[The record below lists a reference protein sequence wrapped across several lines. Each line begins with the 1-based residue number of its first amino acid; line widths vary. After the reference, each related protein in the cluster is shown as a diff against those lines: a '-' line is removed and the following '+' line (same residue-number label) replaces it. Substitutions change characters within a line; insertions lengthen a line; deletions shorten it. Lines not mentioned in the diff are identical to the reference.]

1 MLVKYLMLIE
11 VQSSVAAAP
20 ARPSVSM
27 VFPPS
32 PSSSQY
38 VVSPPGTSTS
48 YCVSM
53 ASPTTTHPFISSEES
68 SEDEFC
74 ITPTIHTIQ
83 GQAQGQSKK
92 LPRCQHRP
100 RNTGRSRG
108 RARSRSRGM
117 GGRRGGHASLSAAG
131 SSASALGPSSVRSTG
146 GDVPV
151 GAWKRIEPSSL
162 CHVYTDTPGPTSILV
177 TSESTPLQI
186 KHCHVYTDTPGPTS
200 ILVTSEST
208 PLQIFSRFFTDE
220 VWELLV
226 LETNCFAVSVCG
238 TTPRARPWIDVSQQE
253 MRAFF
258 GMLIYMG
265 VCRLPRLGLYWTT
278 KFPLEMSVGLL
289 MS

>member
-1 MLVKYLMLIE
+1 MGSGAARPSGPWLKVIAAFSFHIDAGEAFDADIE
-11 VQSSVAAAP
+11 VQSSSVVAAP

-38 VVSPPGTSTS
+38 VVSPSSSQYVVSPPGPSTS

-53 ASPTTTHPFISSEES
+53 ASPTTSHPFISSEES

-83 GQAQGQSKK
+83 GHGQGQSKK
-92 LPRCQHRP
+92 LPRCRHRP

-146 GDVPV
+146 VDVPV

-162 CHVYTDTPGPTSILV
+162 CHVHT
-177 TSESTPLQI
+177 
-186 KHCHVYTDTPGPTS
+186 H
-200 ILVTSEST
+200 
-208 PLQIFSRFFTDE
+208 
-220 VWELLV
+220 
-226 LETNCFAVSVCG
+226 
-238 TTPRARPWIDVSQQE
+238 PWIYVHISYIREHSSPNQ
-253 MRAFF
+253 AFA
-258 GMLIYMG
+258 MY
-265 VCRLPRLGLYWTT
+265 TQ
-278 KFPLEMSVGLL
+278 KPLDLRPY
-289 MS
+289 

>member
-1 MLVKYLMLIE
+1 M
-11 VQSSVAAAP
+11 AAAP
-20 ARPSVSM
+20 AHPSVSM

-38 VVSPPGTSTS
+38 VVSPPGPSTS
-48 YCVSM
+48 YCVTM
-53 ASPTTTHPFISSEES
+53 ASPTTSRQFISSEDS

-74 ITPTIHTIQ
+74 ITPTFHTIQ
-83 GQAQGQSKK
+83 GHGHGQSRK

-100 RNTGRSRG
+100 RNTGRFRG

-131 SSASALGPSSVRSTG
+131 SSALALGLSSVRSTG
-146 GDVPV
+146 VDVLV
-151 GAWKRIEPSSL
+151 GAWKRIVPSSL
-162 CHVYTDTPGPTSILV
+162 CHVYTETPGPTSA
-177 TSESTPLQI
+177 
-186 KHCHVYTDTPGPTS
+186 
-200 ILVTSEST
+200 LVTSEST

-226 LETNCFAVSVCG
+226 LETNCFAASVCG

-258 GMLIYMG
+258 WCAHLHGCVQATPIRPLLDNQ
-265 VCRLPRLGLYWTT
+265 V
-278 KFPLEMSVGLL
+278 FPSCPWGC
-289 MS
+289 